1 MQLNSQQIVARER
14 CAEARLFCG
23 GAVPFILA
31 AKSFYEMFTSYS
43 HLLRFRPD
51 SGLEIRNG
59 R

>member
-1 MQLNSQQIVARER
+1 
-14 CAEARLFCG
+14 
-23 GAVPFILA
+23 VPFILA

-43 HLLRFRPD
+43 QLLRFRPD